1 MRERRKYESK
11 LYEWRNVQLQGVNL
25 AKGANPPWVWHSP
38 RCGRETPMEVSP
50 IFPSRIKIK
59 MKKK

>member
-25 AKGANPPWVWHSP
+25 EKDANPSWVWYPP
-38 RCGRETPMEVSP
+38 RFGRETPMEVSP
-50 IFPSRIKIK
+50 IFPSGIKIK
-59 MKKK
+59 